1 MPEQIRQVTPP
12 RGWARLAFRLPIWFY
27 RLGLGGLL
35 GKRFLLLTHTGRK
48 SGQPRQTVLEVVR
61 YDPDSTTF
69 IVASGFGEKS
79 DWVRNLRQNPDV
91 TVQCWRQQ
99 WDMVARFLTPQEAG
113 SELLDYSR
121 RHPLAM
127 QELARFMGYRLDGT
141 REDIESL
148 GRILPMVA
156 LHG

>member
-1 MPEQIRQVTPP
+1 MPEQVRQVTPP

-27 RLGLGGLL
+27 HLRLGGLL

-79 DWVRNLRQNPDV
+79 DWVRNLRRNPQV
-91 TVQCWRQQ
+91 TVQCGRQR
-99 WDMVARFLTPQEAG
+99 WEMVTRFLTPQEAG
-113 SELLDYSR
+113 EELLDYSH